1 MLSQRVVNLITKEY
15 QFRVEVDKVFLPDL
29 GRHLQISDLTYYD
42 VVAGLTLDLNGE
54 SHSRPIRFEVIGS
67 TTTKLNDVCGFL
79 SKIWPYCD
87 ESAKAYV
94 MHNWQVKDPWNDMP
108 EIFPN

>member
-42 VVAGLTLDLNGE
+42 VVAGITLDVMGI
-54 SHSRPIRFEVIGS
+54 SHSRPIRFKVVGS
-67 TTTKLNDVCGFL
+67 TTTMLHDVCGFL
-79 SKIWPYCD
+79 SEIWPDCD
-87 ESAKAYV
+87 KSAKVYIER
-94 MHNWQVKDPWNDMP
+94 NWQVKDPWNDRP